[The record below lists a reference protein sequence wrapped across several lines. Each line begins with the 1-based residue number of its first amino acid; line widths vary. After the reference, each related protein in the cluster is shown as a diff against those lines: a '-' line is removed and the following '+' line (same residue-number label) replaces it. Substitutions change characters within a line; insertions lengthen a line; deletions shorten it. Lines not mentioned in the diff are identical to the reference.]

1 MYVSKTNFLCK
12 NDYTKNQEIG
22 SLHHSPPKILQLPGM
37 SMYYTP
43 IFKDRGKDQHSN
55 MAVYSVFGG
64 LFTTTLVAMSNTAV
78 HKNLVAAQLPV
89 TNCIS
94 GYGQPIVLQYF
105 VWFPREWLRGFW
117 NFASSSSTRLRS
129 LAKSLSKE
137 TWLSCII
144 IEISASASSRRSV
157 RKMKGYLWILNF
169 RQRRSLCISAAQHLP
184 SQLNGR
190 DQR

>member
-1 MYVSKTNFLCK
+1 MLARRTFSAKMITQRIRKLVV
-12 NDYTKNQEIG
+12 YTTV
-22 SLHHSPPKILQLPGM
+22 HPK
-37 SMYYTP
+37 YYNYLACWCIIHRFSRIEEKINIRTWRS
-43 IFKDRGKDQHSN
+43 IRRSI
-55 MAVYSVFGG
+55 
-64 LFTTTLVAMSNTAV
+64 TTTLVAMSNTAV

-190 DQR
+190 GQR